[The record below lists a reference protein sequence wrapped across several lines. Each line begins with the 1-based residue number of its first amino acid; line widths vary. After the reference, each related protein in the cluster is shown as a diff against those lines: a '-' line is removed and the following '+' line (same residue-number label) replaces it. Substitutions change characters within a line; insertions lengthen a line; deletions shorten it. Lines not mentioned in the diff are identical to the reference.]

1 MKPHQLILI
10 VEDDEA
16 ISRLLQLSFK
26 QLGHKTLV
34 AKDRQNALREIQTR
48 NPDIILLDLGLPD
61 GDGKELIKTIR
72 SLLST
77 PIIIV
82 SARSDEDEIIAA
94 LDAGADDY
102 VTKPFSTNELLA
114 RVRSTQ
120 RRFLVHQ
127 TSDSIITCNEIVID
141 IENFTLLKNNQ
152 PLKLTP
158 TEFNLLKYLM
168 LHRNQVLPHTKIL
181 KEVWGISYQNEMQYL
196 RTYINALRKK
206 IETSTTIPVY
216 IQTELG
222 IGYRF
227 VCTHTDELDA

>member
-34 AKDRQNALREIQTR
+34 AKERQSALREVQTR

-72 SLLST
+72 SILSI
-77 PIIIV
+77 PIIVV
-82 SARSDEDEIIAA
+82 SARSDEQEIIAA

-120 RRFLVHQ
+120 RRFMMHQ
-127 TSDSIITCNEIVID
+127 SSDSLIMCNDITID
-141 IENFTLLKNNQ
+141 VENFSALKGDQ

-158 TEFNLLKYLM
+158 TEFNLLKYFI
-168 LHRNQVLPHTKIL
+168 LHRNQVLTHSKIL
-181 KEVWGISYQNEMQYL
+181 KEVWGAAYEYEMQYL
-196 RTYINALRKK
+196 RTYVNALRKK
-206 IETSTTIPVY
+206 IETNTTSPLY

-227 VCTHTDELDA
+227 ICNTPN

>member
-26 QLGHKTLV
+26 QLGHKTLI
-34 AKDRQNALREIQTR
+34 AKDAQSALREIQTR

-61 GDGKELIKTIR
+61 GDGKELIKTVR
-72 SLLST
+72 SQLSI
-77 PIIIV
+77 PIIVV
-82 SARSDEDEIIAA
+82 SARSDEQEIIAA

-120 RRFLVHQ
+120 RRFMMHQ
-127 TSDSIITCNEIVID
+127 TSDSLITCHEITID
-141 IENFTLLKNNQ
+141 VENFSALKGDQ

-158 TEFNLLKYLM
+158 TEFNLLKYFI
-168 LHRNQVLPHTKIL
+168 LHRNQVLTHGKIL
-181 KEVWGISYQNEMQYL
+181 KEVWGIAYEYEMQYL
-196 RTYINALRKK
+196 RTYVNALRKK
-206 IETSTTIPVY
+206 IETNTTSPLY

-227 VCTHTDELDA
+227 ICNTPN

>member
-26 QLGHKTLV
+26 QLGHKTLL
-34 AKDRQNALREIQTR
+34 AKDRQSALREIQTR

-61 GDGKELIKTIR
+61 GDGKELIKTVR
-72 SLLST
+72 SLLSI
-77 PIIIV
+77 PIIVV
-82 SARSDEDEIIAA
+82 SARSDEEEIIAA

-120 RRFLVHQ
+120 RRFMMHQ
-127 TSDSIITCNEIVID
+127 TSDSLITCNDITID
-141 IENFTLLKNNQ
+141 VENFSALKGDQ

-158 TEFNLLKYLM
+158 TEFNLLKYFILN
-168 LHRNQVLPHTKIL
+168 RNQVLTHGKIL
-181 KEVWGISYQNEMQYL
+181 KEVWGIAYEYEMQYL
-196 RTYINALRKK
+196 RTYVNALRKK
-206 IETSTTIPVY
+206 IETNTTSPLY

-227 VCTHTDELDA
+227 ICNTPN

>member
-26 QLGHKTLV
+26 QLGHKTLL
-34 AKDRQNALREIQTR
+34 AKDRQSALREIQTR

-61 GDGKELIKTIR
+61 GDGKELIKTVR
-72 SLLST
+72 SLLSI
-77 PIIIV
+77 PIIVV
-82 SARSDEDEIIAA
+82 SARSDEQEIIAA

-120 RRFLVHQ
+120 RRFMMHQ
-127 TSDSIITCNEIVID
+127 TSDSLITCNDITID
-141 IENFTLLKNNQ
+141 VENFSALKGDQ

-158 TEFNLLKYLM
+158 TEFNLLKYFI
-168 LHRNQVLPHTKIL
+168 LHRNQVLTHNKIL
-181 KEVWGISYQNEMQYL
+181 KEVWGAAYEYEMQYL
-196 RTYINALRKK
+196 RTYVNALRKK
-206 IETSTTIPVY
+206 IETNTTSPLY

-227 VCTHTDELDA
+227 ICTTTN

>member
-16 ISRLLQLSFK
+16 IGRLLQLAFH
-26 QLGHKTLV
+26 QLGHKTLL
-34 AKDRQNALREIQTR
+34 AKDRQSALREVQTR
-48 NPDIILLDLGLPD
+48 SLDIVLLDLGLPD

-72 SLLST
+72 SKLSI
-77 PIIIV
+77 PIIVV
-82 SARSDEDEIIAA
+82 SARSDEQEIIAA

-120 RRFLVHQ
+120 RRFLVFQ
-127 TSDSIITCNEIVID
+127 TSDPLIICNDITID
-141 IENFTLLKNNQ
+141 VTQFTALKHTE

-168 LHRNQVLPHTKIL
+168 LHRNQVLTHGKIL
-181 KEVWGISYQNEMQYL
+181 KEVWGIGYQSEMQYL

-206 IETSTTIPVY
+206 IEPNTTTPTY

-227 VCTHTDELDA
+227 VCNGPAQ

>member
-26 QLGHKTLV
+26 QLGHKTLL
-34 AKDRQNALREIQTR
+34 AKDRQSALREIQTR

-61 GDGKELIKTIR
+61 GDGKELIKTVR
-72 SLLST
+72 SMLSI
-77 PIIIV
+77 PIIVV
-82 SARSDEDEIIAA
+82 SARNDEEEIVAA

-120 RRFLVHQ
+120 RRFMMHQ
-127 TSDSIITCNEIVID
+127 TSDSLITCNDITID
-141 IENFTLLKNNQ
+141 VENFSALKGDQ

-158 TEFNLLKYLM
+158 TEFNLLKYFILN
-168 LHRNQVLPHTKIL
+168 RNQVLTHGKIL
-181 KEVWGISYQNEMQYL
+181 KEVWGVAYEYEMQYL
-196 RTYINALRKK
+196 RTYVNALRKK
-206 IETSTTIPVY
+206 IETNTTSPLY

-227 VCTHTDELDA
+227 ICTTPN

>member
-16 ISRLLQLSFK
+16 ICRLLQLSFK
-26 QLGHKTLV
+26 QLGHKTLLT
-34 AKDRQNALREIQTR
+34 KDRQNALREIQTR

-61 GDGKELIKTIR
+61 GDGKELIKTVR
-72 SLLST
+72 ALLSI
-77 PIIIV
+77 PIIVV
-82 SARSDEDEIIAA
+82 SARSDEEEIIAA

-120 RRFLVHQ
+120 RRFMMHHS
-127 TSDSIITCNEIVID
+127 SDSLITCNDITID
-141 IENFTLLKNNQ
+141 VENFSALKGDQ

-158 TEFNLLKYLM
+158 TEFNLLKYFV
-168 LHRNQVLPHTKIL
+168 LHRNQVLTHGKIL
-181 KEVWGISYQNEMQYL
+181 KEVWGIAYEYEMQYL
-196 RTYINALRKK
+196 RTYVNALRKK
-206 IETSTTIPVY
+206 IETNTTSPLY

-227 VCTHTDELDA
+227 ICTTPN